1 MPDQVLQNDEC
12 SSKGRKDGKEGE
24 TKSGG
29 KEGGGRLQDQTK
41 SGHDE
46 LKRNNYASSAC
57 VSTHQEAVG
66 DTVTGLRRSPRLEGK
81 GTSGSLTV

>member
-46 LKRNNYASSAC
+46 LKRNNYPSSAC

-66 DTVTGLRRSPRLEGK
+66 EYRHWPETFP
-81 GTSGSLTV
+81 

>member
-29 KEGGGRLQDQTK
+29 KEGGR
-41 SGHDE
+41 
-46 LKRNNYASSAC
+46 
-57 VSTHQEAVG
+57 EA
-66 DTVTGLRRSPRLEGK
+66 PRPNK
-81 GTSGSLTV
+81 IRT